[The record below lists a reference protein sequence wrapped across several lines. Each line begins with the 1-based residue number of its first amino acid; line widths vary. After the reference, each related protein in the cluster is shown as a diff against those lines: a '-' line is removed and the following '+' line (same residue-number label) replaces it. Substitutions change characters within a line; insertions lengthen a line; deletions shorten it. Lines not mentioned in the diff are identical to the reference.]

1 MKRIASLLLVAV
13 LSFITSSS
21 LWAKGVEIEE
31 NYTPDPAITAR
42 IASDPQ
48 LIDTKLKTA
57 MLSEI
62 ENPESIEIEIQHI
75 SPEDT
80 AMGRFK
86 RINVTAKR
94 STVSDIVIDK
104 ARIEFI
110 DVALNTKK
118 LIEEEKIRPV
128 NKCTINLDVSVQ
140 ENDLNKLLELKGKKN
155 KVDRP
160 RIKLN
165 DGNIE
170 LSGSTK
176 YGFIK
181 VDFWAKGSF
190 SVKNE
195 KEIWFHA
202 GKMKVNRISM
212 PRNFVGTIAK
222 KINPILNFS
231 KFSFNV
237 NVKTIKITKGNIRIT
252 SFPD

>member
-1 MKRIASLLLVAV
+1 
-13 LSFITSSS
+13 
-21 LWAKGVEIEE
+21 
-31 NYTPDPAITAR
+31 
-42 IASDPQ
+42 
-48 LIDTKLKTA
+48 
-57 MLSEI
+57 
-62 ENPESIEIEIQHI
+62 
-75 SPEDT
+75 
-80 AMGRFK
+80 MGRFK

-176 YGFIK
+176 YGFT
-181 VDFWAKGSF
+181 F
-190 SVKNE
+190 
-195 KEIWFHA
+195 
-202 GKMKVNRISM
+202 
-212 PRNFVGTIAK
+212 
-222 KINPILNFS
+222 
-231 KFSFNV
+231 
-237 NVKTIKITKGNIRIT
+237 IT
-252 SFPD
+252 